1 MSVIPKRDPS
11 KEELQQL
18 EEFLTAEH
26 TDVKPLNLTQA
37 HGFLSA
43 IASAPSLIMPSK
55 YQEVLLGGHPEFAS
69 LKQAQAIMT
78 TIILFHNGVVHS
90 FSEKKEFFPLL
101 WEKGEIV
108 DYNKASLILVGQW
121 SAGYLLSHL

>member
-1 MSVIPKRDPS
+1 MPIIPKRDVT

-26 TDVKPLNLTQA
+26 IDAKPLNLTQT

-69 LKQAQAIMT
+69 LRQAQAIMMI
-78 TIILFHNGVVHS
+78 IILFHNGIISS
-90 FSEKKEFFPLL
+90 FSDKKWFFPLL

-108 DYNKASLILVGQW
+108 G
-121 SAGYLLSHL
+121 